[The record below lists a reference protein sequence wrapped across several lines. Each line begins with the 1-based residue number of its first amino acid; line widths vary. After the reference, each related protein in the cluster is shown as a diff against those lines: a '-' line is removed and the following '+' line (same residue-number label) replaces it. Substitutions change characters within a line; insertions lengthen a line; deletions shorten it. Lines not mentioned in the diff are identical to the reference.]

1 MWSCLTSAQPASV
14 GSKGH
19 GSLFCLNVLDRK
31 MQQMDYR
38 FPEPSGAKSLANHMI
53 SQTEK
58 NKVNSGYE
66 KTQGGGS
73 NPLKTSCQRYYLSSY
88 EAVVYQ
94 TTRITSEERINTFSQ
109 ITNGSDWSCRDVLKC
124 FGLAKKNIKPW
135 LLGLALLARI
145 LLNTDHFPNFNK
157 LFQTTKIKITS
168 GLWWFTPVLKKP

>member
-124 FGLAKKNIKPW
+124 FGLAKKNIKTVTFW
-135 LLGLALLARI
+135 GLRFLHAFLLLKHRPLSELQQAFSR
-145 LLNTDHFPNFNK
+145 
-157 LFQTTKIKITS
+157 QQKIKITS
-168 GLWWFTPVLKKP
+168 GLWWFTPVS